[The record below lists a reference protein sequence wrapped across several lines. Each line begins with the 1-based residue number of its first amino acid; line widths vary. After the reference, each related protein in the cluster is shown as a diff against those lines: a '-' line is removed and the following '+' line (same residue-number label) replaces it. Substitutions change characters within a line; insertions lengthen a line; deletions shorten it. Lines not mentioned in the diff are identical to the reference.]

1 LIFDV
6 INIPTN
12 LKTLNANVQVKTYH
26 IRRRKIRHIGD
37 GAYPGVVG
45 IVDID
50 DEHHH
55 ILAPVHTR
63 LADTIGIAVLSD
75 GIAPLRGQ
83 SGGAENSSQARGLY
97 LVCIGLPY
105 HNVGIQF

>member
-63 LADTIGIAVLSD
+63 LADTIGVAVFPD
-75 GIAPLRGQ
+75 GVAPIRGQ
-83 SGGAENSSQARGLY
+83 SGGAADCREARGLY
-97 LVCIGLPY
+97 FIRLGMPY
-105 HNVGIQF
+105 HNVGVQF

>member
-6 INIPTN
+6 INILTN

-45 IVDID
+45 IVDIE

-63 LADTIGIAVLSD
+63 LADTIGVAVFLD
-75 GIAPLRGQ
+75 GVAP
-83 SGGAENSSQARGLY
+83 
-97 LVCIGLPY
+97 V
-105 HNVGIQF
+105 